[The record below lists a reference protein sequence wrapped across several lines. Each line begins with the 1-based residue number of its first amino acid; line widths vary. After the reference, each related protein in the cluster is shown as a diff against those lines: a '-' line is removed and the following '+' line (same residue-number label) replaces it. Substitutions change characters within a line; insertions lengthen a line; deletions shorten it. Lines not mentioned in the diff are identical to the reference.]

1 MLVFPNCKINL
12 GLHVTS
18 KRPDG
23 YHNIET
29 VFYPI
34 NWCDA
39 LEVIENQSPGAAA
52 FTWSQSGLGIA
63 GAPDDNLIFKAWQL
77 IGTERALPPLS
88 VHLHKVL
95 PMGAG
100 LGGGSADA
108 AFFINLLN
116 EKFSL
121 GLDSA
126 QRAAY
131 ASQLGSD
138 CTFFI
143 RNQPV
148 YAQGRGNEFSE
159 IHIDLS
165 DYYLLLVYPALHSN
179 TREAYEGLTPGP
191 PLAHLRDVLR
201 QPVSEW
207 KDRLVNDFETS
218 IFRKYP
224 RIAQLKDQLYQNG
237 AVYASLSGS
246 GSAVF
251 GIFTHAPKV
260 QFPDNWS
267 CFVQNPT
274 KNRLQVS

>member
-12 GLHVTS
+12 GLHVTN

-29 VFYPI
+29 VFYPV

-39 LEVIENQSPGAAA
+39 LEVIENEQTGAAP
-52 FTWSQSGLGIA
+52 FTWSQTGLGIA
-63 GAPDDNLIFKAWQL
+63 GNPDDNLIFKAWQL
-77 IGTERALPPLS
+77 VNAEVALPPLS

-116 EKFSL
+116 KKFSL
-121 GLDSA
+121 GLDVERRCA
-126 QRAAY
+126 L

-138 CTFFI
+138 CAFFI

-148 YAQGRGNEFSE
+148 YAQGRGNEFSDVD
-159 IHIDLS
+159 IDLS
-165 DYYLLLVYPALHSN
+165 DHYLLLIFPAVHSN
-179 TREAYEGLTPGP
+179 TREAYEGLKPRP
-191 PLAHLRDVLR
+191 AQRDLREVLH
-201 QPVSEW
+201 QPIQTW
-207 KDRLVNDFETS
+207 KQDLVNDFETS

-224 RIAQLKDQLYQNG
+224 QIAALKEQLYRQG

-251 GIFTHAPKV
+251 GIFDHLPDV
-260 QFPDNWS
+260 QLTEGWTS
-267 CFVQNPT
+267 FVQNPT
-274 KNRLQVS
+274 KNRLPVS